1 MRSPQIQ
8 FSISPKRLTTTNSM
22 EASNKNNIN
31 INHNY
36 DNDDDSTTS
45 TTVSFHS
52 STKSKSSFTP
62 PQPRA
67 SLSSFAAPS
76 WNNGSIGEHS
86 SNVRVVARIK
96 PIDRIRT
103 SSNNSN
109 KEAIFAI
116 PSSSSSSND
125 HDDDDDGYINT
136 DDTTN
141 TSPIPF
147 KSPSSRK
154 GVADIAARFN
164 TNSSPIAPPNNNSYT
179 MITTSTTPTKFMKSP
194 SRIPSVVGSATKTP
208 IHTNVNVHEKYK
220 NNIIPSTSLR
230 QSFIPP
236 PTSPSL
242 SVTSGTGGSN
252 VNNTYTKQSTVQ
264 TISAGLTDPK
274 QFDFDAVS

>member
-8 FSISPKRLTTTNSM
+8 LSISPKRFTTTTDSI
-22 EASNKNNIN
+22 EKSNKAN

-52 STKSKSSFTP
+52 SKSKSSFTP

-76 WNNGSIGEHS
+76 WNNGSIGEHN

-96 PIDRIRT
+96 PIDSIRT
-103 SSNNSN
+103 SNNNIN

-116 PSSSSSSND
+116 TSNG
-125 HDDDDDGYINT
+125 HDDDGGGGYVNNT
-136 DDTTN
+136 YDITN
-141 TSPIPF
+141 TSSIPF

-164 TNSSPIAPPNNNSYT
+164 TNNSPIAPPNNNSYK
-179 MITTSTTPTKFMKSP
+179 ISTTSTTPTKFMKSP
-194 SRIPSVVGSATKTP
+194 SRIPSVVGSAAKTP
-208 IHTNVNVHEKYK
+208 IHTNVNVHEKYR
-220 NNIIPSTSLR
+220 NNIVPSTSLR

-236 PTSPSL
+236 PASPSL
-242 SVTSGTGGSN
+242 SVTSGTGSSN
-252 VNNTYTKQSTVQ
+252 LNNTYTKQSTVQ
-264 TISAGLTDPK
+264 TISAGLTEPK